1 MPALPIHDLP
11 SPASDTARQIC
22 DYLDSEGFKGEID
35 DDGDIVFRCEGL
47 AYLLCLDSADPQ
59 WGRLVVPFVWE
70 WDSAQESADVMQAV
84 DFVNRRSKL
93 VKAYSV
99 NNRVHLSI
107 QLLLEPVSC
116 WSSILLRCVRA
127 LAEARTLMINAIRLP
142 ELVTLDLQKLAQ
154 TQTDKHNTPPATTH

>member
-1 MPALPIHDLP
+1 MPTLSIPTLPTHT
-11 SPASDTARQIC
+11 SETARQIC
-22 DYLDSEGFKGEID
+22 DYLDREGFKGEID
-35 DDGDIVFRCEGL
+35 DDGDVVFRCEGL

-70 WDSAQESADVMQAV
+70 WDSAQERTEVMQAV

-99 NNRVHLSI
+99 HNRVHLSI

-116 WSSILLRCVRA
+116 WASILLRCVRA

-154 TQTDKHNTPPATTH
+154 IQVGKYDTSPATTH